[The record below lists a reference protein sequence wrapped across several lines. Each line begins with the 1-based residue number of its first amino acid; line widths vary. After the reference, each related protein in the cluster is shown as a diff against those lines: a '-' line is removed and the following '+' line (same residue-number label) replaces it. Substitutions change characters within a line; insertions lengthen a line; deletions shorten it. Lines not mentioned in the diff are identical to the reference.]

1 MPQDPNDPDD
11 RSARRLPVD
20 LADVL
25 IDVESVR
32 SHVASLGER
41 LALTV
46 PRERRAVCVR
56 LVALVGDM
64 VDLVDDTAS
73 GTTTR

>member
-1 MPQDPNDPDD
+1 MPHDANHPGDKP
-11 RSARRLPVD
+11 ARPLPVD
-20 LADVL
+20 LADALV
-25 IDVESVR
+25 DVEVVR

-73 GTTTR
+73 GTATR

>member
-1 MPQDPNDPDD
+1 MPHDANHPDD
-11 RSARRLPVD
+11 KPTRPLPGD
-20 LADVL
+20 ITDVL
-25 IDVESVR
+25 VDVEVVR

-46 PRERRAVCVR
+46 PRDRRAVCVR

-73 GTTTR
+73 GKATR

>member
-1 MPQDPNDPDD
+1 MPRDANHPDD
-11 RSARRLPVD
+11 TPPRPLPVD
-20 LADVL
+20 LEDVL
-25 IDVESVR
+25 VDVEVVR

-46 PRERRAVCVR
+46 PRKRRAVCVR

-73 GTTTR
+73 GKATR

>member
-1 MPQDPNDPDD
+1 MSHDANHPDD
-11 RSARRLPVD
+11 KPARPLQVD
-20 LADVL
+20 LEDVL
-25 IDVESVR
+25 VDVEVVR

-46 PRERRAVCVR
+46 PRDRRAVCTR

-73 GTTTR
+73 GKASR